1 MDATDLNSLYKRML
15 LKLLTR
21 LHLSHGLLDKV
32 AYISISAEPSTIA
45 EPYLSFEH
53 FLQAC
58 SIRKRVNYELA
69 RSSYEVVWVSYLVD
83 NSCKRF

>member
-32 AYISISAEPSTIA
+32 AYISISAGPSTIA

-53 FLQAC
+53 FLQA
-58 SIRKRVNYELA
+58 
-69 RSSYEVVWVSYLVD
+69 
-83 NSCKRF
+83 